1 MGPPVLPPSQ
11 KEGQGLFITLSGVTI
26 DAEDG
31 EGLVFHPRN
40 ERPLVGIH
48 RTAGASPIAPEVE
61 HHDLAAVV
69 GKLHF
74 LAIDILANDLGSHL
88 ADREELGRLLLND
101 HVLHHR
107 ALIDHELRMLCDER
121 FSDFLKLFFLIWIS
135 LDADHA
141 GVERAAAHLRRGE
154 GHDEI
159 GEAWVVEMVL
169 GEDLDERG
177 IQSALATKAGDPDC
191 GIDHGRIAG
200 GGGDDGIESLA
211 EWLIESGIEPY
222 DHQEE
227 AILELYEGKNV
238 ILNTPTGS
246 GKSLVALALHFRAIC
261 QGRRSYYT
269 VPIKAL
275 ANEKFLSLCETFG
288 PENVGMITGD
298 ATVNAQ
304 APVDEIIMDEFHY
317 YSDHERGVAWQIP
330 LLTLPQARFLLMS
343 ATLGETAFF
352 QKELTTLTGAETV
365 LVKSEDR
372 PVPLE
377 FSYSTTALEDQVE
390 ELVEAGKAPIYLVH
404 FTQLACAR
412 TAQNLMSRNFCSKEE
427 KAGIAEVLK
436 DADFKSPYG
445 KEVKKLLRHGLGIHH
460 AGLLPKYRVLV
471 EKLAQ
476 RGLMKVICGTD
487 TLGVGVNV
495 PIRTVLF
502 TQLYK
507 FGGQSTKILAVRDF
521 RQICGRAGRRGFDD
535 VGYVVAQAPEY
546 VIDNLKADA
555 KAAAKGKKSKAQK
568 KKPPE
573 KGFVNWDEKTY
584 AKLQTAPPEKLISS
598 FNVRHGT
605 LLNVLSREFEDGCGE
620 LRRIIEASHE
630 TPVRKAALRKQAFA
644 LFRGLV
650 EGEILTI
657 IPKAERRGP
666 AKVKLNVELQDDF
679 TMNQAL
685 GLYLIETIPKLDRE
699 APDYVVNMLS
709 LIEAILEDPTAVIR
723 KQVDKIKS
731 AMVAQMKED
740 GVEYDDRMEALE
752 QVEHPKPGK
761 DFIYQTYNDFV
772 LVNPWAK
779 EAGVRPKS
787 IVREMFEDWS
797 SFEDYV
803 KNYGLER
810 SEAVLLRHLS
820 EVYKVLVQ
828 TVPPALKTEEVEEAE
843 SFLEGMV
850 REVDSSLIDEWE
862 KLRDADDAGAEPTDE
877 APKQAAKEVPFTRK
891 KAEFLRAARRAVFDV
906 VKDLSRENYESAA
919 ERCGV
924 TPQEIREMMTGYFEE
939 HGQIRMDPEARST
952 KHLRIEGD
960 RYEQVLIDEEGLND
974 WSATFEINRPK
985 SDQENRAVLTL
996 TGLGP
1001 FS

>member
-1 MGPPVLPPSQ
+1 MGRGVHFFVVPQLDPSN
-11 KEGQGLFITLSGVTI
+11 VN
-26 DAEDG
+26 DA
-31 EGLVFHPRN
+31 
-40 ERPLVGIH
+40 
-48 RTAGASPIAPEVE
+48 SSSSEV
-61 HHDLAAVV
+61 
-69 GKLHF
+69 
-74 LAIDILANDLGSHL
+74 
-88 ADREELGRLLLND
+88 
-101 HVLHHR
+101 
-107 ALIDHELRMLCDER
+107 
-121 FSDFLKLFFLIWIS
+121 
-135 LDADHA
+135 LDAFL
-141 GVERAAAHLRRGE
+141 EY
-154 GHDEI
+154 
-159 GEAWVVEMVL
+159 
-169 GEDLDERG
+169 
-177 IQSALATKAGDPDC
+177 
-191 GIDHGRIAG
+191 
-200 GGGDDGIESLA
+200 
-211 EWLIESGIEPY
+211 LIESGIEPY

-261 QGRRSYYT
+261 QGRKSFYT

-288 PENVGMITGD
+288 PEQVGMITGD
-298 ATVNAQ
+298 ATVNAG
-304 APVDEIIMDEFHY
+304 APVICCTAEILSNMALREGSLAKVDEVIMDEFHY
-317 YSDHERGVAWQIP
+317 YSDHERGVAWQVP

-343 ATLGETAFF
+343 ATLGETEFF
-352 QKELTTLTGAETV
+352 QKELSELTGAETI
-365 LVKSEDR
+365 LVKSENR

-377 FSYSTTALEDQVE
+377 FSYSTVSLEDQVQ
-390 ELVEAGKAPIYLVH
+390 ELVEAEKAPVYLVH

-427 KAGIAEVLK
+427 KATISEVLK

-445 KEVKKLLRHGLGIHH
+445 KEMKKLLRHGLGIHH

-495 PIRTVLF
+495 PIRSVLF

-535 VGYVVAQAPEY
+535 VGFVVCQAPEY
-546 VIDNLKADA
+546 VIENLKADA
-555 KAAAKGKKSKAQK
+555 KAAAKGKKSKGQK
-568 KKPPE
+568 KRPPE
-573 KGFVNWDEKTY
+573 KGFVNWDEKTFE
-584 AKLQTAPPEKLISS
+584 KLQSAPPEKLVSS

-605 LLNVLSREFEDGCGE
+605 LLNVLSRENQDGCME
-620 LRRIIEASHE
+620 LRRIIKVSHE
-630 TPVRKAALRKQAFA
+630 TSVRKKALQQQAFA

-650 EGEILTI
+650 EGKVLTI
-657 IPKAERRGP
+657 IPKDERTGP
-666 AKVKLNVELQDDF
+666 AKVRLNVELQDDF

-723 KQVDKIKS
+723 KQVDKIKT
-731 AMVAQMKED
+731 ALVAQMKED
-740 GVEYDDRMEALE
+740 GVEYDDRMDALE
-752 QVEHPKPGK
+752 EVEHPKPGK

-787 IVREMFEDWS
+787 IVREMYEEWS

-803 KNYGLER
+803 KNYGLEK

-862 KLRDADDAGAEPTDE
+862 KLRNPDHDEDEAEPVPVKD
-877 APKQAAKEVPFTRK
+877 VPFTRRK
-891 KAEFLRAARRAVFDV
+891 SEFLRATRRTVFDF
-906 VKDLSRENYESAA
+906 VKEISRENYEAA
-919 ERCGV
+919 ALIVGGKAMG
-924 TPQEIREMMTGYFEE
+924 IREMMSGYFEE
-939 HGQIRMDPEARST
+939 HGFIRMDPEARSS
-952 KHLRIEGD
+952 KYLRVEGD
-960 RYEQVLIDEEGLND
+960 RLEQILIDEQDLND
-974 WSATFEINRPK
+974 WSVILEVDRAK
-985 SDQENRAVLTL
+985 SDEEKRVVLL
-996 TGLGP
+996 LHGISP
-1001 FS
+1001 F

>member
-1 MGPPVLPPSQ
+1 MPQLDPLIVN
-11 KEGQGLFITLSGVTI
+11 
-26 DAEDG
+26 DA
-31 EGLVFHPRN
+31 
-40 ERPLVGIH
+40 
-48 RTAGASPIAPEVE
+48 SSSSEV
-61 HHDLAAVV
+61 
-69 GKLHF
+69 
-74 LAIDILANDLGSHL
+74 
-88 ADREELGRLLLND
+88 
-101 HVLHHR
+101 
-107 ALIDHELRMLCDER
+107 
-121 FSDFLKLFFLIWIS
+121 
-135 LDADHA
+135 LDAF
-141 GVERAAAHLRRGE
+141 L
-154 GHDEI
+154 
-159 GEAWVVEMVL
+159 
-169 GEDLDERG
+169 
-177 IQSALATKAGDPDC
+177 QY
-191 GIDHGRIAG
+191 
-200 GGGDDGIESLA
+200 
-211 EWLIESGIEPY
+211 LIESGIEPY

-261 QGRRSYYT
+261 QGRRSFYT

-275 ANEKFLSLCETFG
+275 ANEKFLALCEIFG
-288 PENVGMITGD
+288 PEQVGMITGD
-298 ATVNAQ
+298 ATVNSD
-304 APVDEIIMDEFHY
+304 APVICCTAEILSNMALREGSLAKVDEVIMDEFHY

-343 ATLGETAFF
+343 ATLGETEVF
-352 QKELTTLTGAETV
+352 QKELTELTGLETV
-365 LVKSEDR
+365 LVKSEKR

-377 FSYSTTALEDQVE
+377 FSYSTTSLEDQVD
-390 ELVEAGKAPIYLVH
+390 ELVSSDKAPIYLVH
-404 FTQLACAR
+404 FTQLSCAR

-427 KAGIAEVLK
+427 KAAISEVLK

-507 FGGQSTKILAVRDF
+507 FGGQSTKILSVRDF

-546 VIDNLKADA
+546 FIENLKADA

-573 KGFVNWDEKTY
+573 KGFINWDERTY
-584 AKLQTAPPEKLISS
+584 KKLQSAPPEKLISS
-598 FNVRHGT
+598 FCIRHGT
-605 LLNVLSREFEDGCGE
+605 LLNVLSREGEDGCAE
-620 LRRIIEASHE
+620 LRKIINVCHE
-630 TPVRKAALRKQAFA
+630 LPGRKRTLRRQAFA

-650 EGEILTI
+650 EGKVLTI
-657 IPKAERRGP
+657 VPKEKRTTL
-666 AKVKLNVELQDDF
+666 AKVELNVELQDDF

-685 GLYLIETIPKLDRE
+685 GLYLIETIPKLDSE
-699 APDYVVNMLS
+699 APDYVANMLS

-723 KQVDKIKS
+723 KQVDKIKT
-731 AMVAQMKED
+731 ALVAQMKAD
-740 GVEYDDRMEALE
+740 GVDYDDRLEALE

-772 LVNPWAK
+772 LINPWAR

-787 IVREMFEDWS
+787 IVREMFEGWS
-797 SFEDYV
+797 SFEDYI

-828 TVPPALKTEEVEEAE
+828 TVPPSLKTEEVEEAE
-843 SFLEGMV
+843 SFLEEIV
-850 REVDSSLIDEWE
+850 RGVDSSLIDEWE
-862 KLRDADDAGAEPTDE
+862 RLRDHEE
-877 APKQAAKEVPFTRK
+877 VVEKAPAKGVPYTRR
-891 KAEFLRAARRAVFDV
+891 KAEFLRATRRAIFDF
-906 VKDLSRENYESAA
+906 VKEISLENYEAA
-919 ERCGV
+919 ADLVGGKSFEV
-924 TPQEIREMMTGYFEE
+924 REMMKGYIEE
-939 HGQIRMDPEARST
+939 HGIIRMDPEARSS
-952 KHLRIEGD
+952 KYLHIEGD
-960 RYEQVLIDEEGLND
+960 RLEQILVDEEGLND
-974 WSATFEINRPK
+974 WSVVLELDRAQ
-985 SDQENRAVLTL
+985 SDLENRVVLRL
-996 TGLGP
+996 RELGA
-1001 FS
+1001 F

>member
-1 MGPPVLPPSQ
+1 MGRGVHFFVVPQLDPSN
-11 KEGQGLFITLSGVTI
+11 VN
-26 DAEDG
+26 DA
-31 EGLVFHPRN
+31 
-40 ERPLVGIH
+40 
-48 RTAGASPIAPEVE
+48 SSSSEV
-61 HHDLAAVV
+61 
-69 GKLHF
+69 
-74 LAIDILANDLGSHL
+74 
-88 ADREELGRLLLND
+88 
-101 HVLHHR
+101 
-107 ALIDHELRMLCDER
+107 
-121 FSDFLKLFFLIWIS
+121 
-135 LDADHA
+135 LDAFL
-141 GVERAAAHLRRGE
+141 EY
-154 GHDEI
+154 
-159 GEAWVVEMVL
+159 
-169 GEDLDERG
+169 
-177 IQSALATKAGDPDC
+177 
-191 GIDHGRIAG
+191 
-200 GGGDDGIESLA
+200 
-211 EWLIESGIEPY
+211 LIESGIEPY

-261 QGRRSYYT
+261 QGRRSFYT

-288 PENVGMITGD
+288 PEQVGMITGD
-298 ATVNAQ
+298 ATVNAG
-304 APVDEIIMDEFHY
+304 APVICCTAEILSNMALREGSLAKVDEVIMDEFHY
-317 YSDHERGVAWQIP
+317 YSDHERGVAWQVP

-343 ATLGETAFF
+343 ATLGETEFF
-352 QKELTTLTGAETV
+352 QKELSELTGAETI
-365 LVKSEDR
+365 LVKSENR

-377 FSYSTTALEDQVE
+377 FSYSTVSLEDQVQ
-390 ELVEAGKAPIYLVH
+390 ELVEAEKAPVYLVH

-427 KAGIAEVLK
+427 KATISEVLK

-445 KEVKKLLRHGLGIHH
+445 KEMKKLLRHGLGIHH

-495 PIRTVLF
+495 PIRSVLF

-535 VGYVVAQAPEY
+535 VGFVVCQAPEY
-546 VIDNLKADA
+546 VIENLKADA
-555 KAAAKGKKSKAQK
+555 KAAAKGKKSKGQK
-568 KKPPE
+568 KRPPE
-573 KGFVNWDEKTY
+573 KGFVNWDEKTFE
-584 AKLQTAPPEKLISS
+584 KLQSAPPEKLVSS

-605 LLNVLSREFEDGCGE
+605 LLNVLSRENQDGCME
-620 LRRIIEASHE
+620 LRRIIKVSHE
-630 TPVRKAALRKQAFA
+630 TSVRKKALQQQAFA

-650 EGEILTI
+650 EGKVLTI
-657 IPKAERRGP
+657 IPKDERTGP
-666 AKVKLNVELQDDF
+666 AKVRLNVELQDDF

-723 KQVDKIKS
+723 KQVDKIKT
-731 AMVAQMKED
+731 ALVAQMKED
-740 GVEYDDRMEALE
+740 GVEYDDRMDALE
-752 QVEHPKPGK
+752 EVEHPKPGK

-787 IVREMFEDWS
+787 IVREMYEEWS

-803 KNYGLER
+803 KNYGLEK

-862 KLRDADDAGAEPTDE
+862 KLRNPDHDEDEAEPVPVKD
-877 APKQAAKEVPFTRK
+877 VPFTRRK
-891 KAEFLRAARRAVFDV
+891 SEFLRATRRTVFDF
-906 VKDLSRENYESAA
+906 VKEISRENYEAA
-919 ERCGV
+919 ALIVGGKAMG
-924 TPQEIREMMTGYFEE
+924 IREMMSGYFEE
-939 HGQIRMDPEARST
+939 HGFIRMDPEARSS
-952 KHLRIEGD
+952 KYLRVEGD
-960 RYEQVLIDEEGLND
+960 RLEQILIDEQDLND
-974 WSATFEINRPK
+974 WSVILEVDRAK
-985 SDQENRAVLTL
+985 SDEEKRVVLL
-996 TGLGP
+996 LHGISP
-1001 FS
+1001 F

>member
-1 MGPPVLPPSQ
+1 MAKLDPANVSDV
-11 KEGQGLFITLSGVTI
+11 S
-26 DAEDG
+26 
-31 EGLVFHPRN
+31 
-40 ERPLVGIH
+40 
-48 RTAGASPIAPEVE
+48 SS
-61 HHDLAAVV
+61 AAVLDV
-69 GKLHF
+69 F
-74 LAIDILANDLGSHL
+74 L
-88 ADREELGRLLLND
+88 
-101 HVLHHR
+101 
-107 ALIDHELRMLCDER
+107 
-121 FSDFLKLFFLIWIS
+121 
-135 LDADHA
+135 
-141 GVERAAAHLRRGE
+141 
-154 GHDEI
+154 
-159 GEAWVVEMVL
+159 
-169 GEDLDERG
+169 
-177 IQSALATKAGDPDC
+177 
-191 GIDHGRIAG
+191 
-200 GGGDDGIESLA
+200 
-211 EWLIESGIEPY
+211 EWLIETGIEPY

-261 QGRRSYYT
+261 QGRRSFYT

-298 ATVNAQ
+298 ATVNAD
-304 APVDEIIMDEFHY
+304 APVICCTAEILSNLALREGSRAKVDEVIMDEFHY
-317 YSDHERGVAWQIP
+317 YSDHERGVAWQVP
-330 LLTLPQARFLLMS
+330 LLTLPQSRFLLMS
-343 ATLGETAFF
+343 ATLGETEFF
-352 QKELTTLTGAETV
+352 QKEITALTGAETV

-377 FSYSTTALEDQVE
+377 FSYSTTALEEQVE
-390 ELVEAGKAPIYLVH
+390 ELVDAGKAPIYLVH
-404 FTQLACAR
+404 FTQLSCAR

-445 KEVKKLLRHGLGIHH
+445 REVKKLLRHGLGIHH

-476 RGLMKVICGTD
+476 KGLMKVICGTD

-507 FGGQSTKILAVRDF
+507 YGGQSTKILAVRDF

-535 VGYVVAQAPEY
+535 IGYVVAQAPEY
-546 VIDNLKADA
+546 VIDNLKSDA
-555 KAAAKGKKSKAQK
+555 KAAAKGKKSKGQK

-584 AKLQTAPPEKLISS
+584 AKLQTAPPEKLVSS
-598 FNVRHGT
+598 FNIRHGT
-605 LLNVLSREFEDGCGE
+605 LLNVLSREHEDGCGE
-620 LRRIIEASHE
+620 LRRVIEASHE
-630 TPVRKAALRKQAFA
+630 TPVRKKALRKQAFA

-650 EGEILTI
+650 EGKVLTI
-657 IPKAERRGP
+657 IPKAERVGP
-666 AKVKLNVELQDDF
+666 AKVRLNVELQDDF

-723 KQVDKIKS
+723 KQVDKVKT

-740 GVEYDDRMEALE
+740 GVEYDDRMEALD

-761 DFIYQTYNDFV
+761 DFIYQTYNEFV
-772 LVNPWAK
+772 LDNPWAK

-843 SFLEGMV
+843 SYLEGMV
-850 REVDSSLIDEWE
+850 KEVDSSLIDEWE
-862 KLRDADDAGAEPTDE
+862 KLRDSEGEVEEDE
-877 APKQAAKEVPFTRK
+877 KTPAKEVPFTRR
-891 KAEFLRAARRAVFDV
+891 KAEFLRATKRAIFDF
-906 VKDLSRENYESAA
+906 VKEISRENFEGAG
-919 ERCGV
+919 ELVGGKGM
-924 TPQEIREMMTGYFEE
+924 EIREMMAGYFEE
-939 HGQIRMDPEARST
+939 HGIIRMDPEARST
-952 KHLRIEGD
+952 KYLRIEGD
-960 RYEQVLIDEEGLND
+960 RFEQTLIDEEGLND
-974 WSATFEINRPK
+974 WSAIFEVDRGK
-985 SDQENRAVLTL
+985 SDEEGRVVLRL
-996 TGLGP
+996 AGVGP
-1001 FS
+1001 F

>member
-1 MGPPVLPPSQ
+1 ML
-11 KEGQGLFITLSGVTI
+11 
-26 DAEDG
+26 D
-31 EGLVFHPRN
+31 VF
-40 ERPLVGIH
+40 L
-48 RTAGASPIAPEVE
+48 
-61 HHDLAAVV
+61 
-69 GKLHF
+69 
-74 LAIDILANDLGSHL
+74 
-88 ADREELGRLLLND
+88 
-101 HVLHHR
+101 
-107 ALIDHELRMLCDER
+107 
-121 FSDFLKLFFLIWIS
+121 
-135 LDADHA
+135 
-141 GVERAAAHLRRGE
+141 
-154 GHDEI
+154 
-159 GEAWVVEMVL
+159 
-169 GEDLDERG
+169 
-177 IQSALATKAGDPDC
+177 
-191 GIDHGRIAG
+191 
-200 GGGDDGIESLA
+200 
-211 EWLIESGIEPY
+211 EWLIEVGIEPY

-298 ATVNAQ
+298 ATVNAD
-304 APVDEIIMDEFHY
+304 APVICCTAEILSNMALREGSLAKVDDVIMDEFHY
-317 YSDHERGVAWQIP
+317 YSDHERGVAWQVP
-330 LLTLPQARFLLMS
+330 LLTMPQARFLLMS
-343 ATLGETAFF
+343 ATLGETEFF
-352 QKELTTLTGAETV
+352 QKELTSLTGAETV

-390 ELVEAGKAPIYLVH
+390 ELVEADRAPIYLVH
-404 FTQLACAR
+404 FTQLSCAR

-427 KAGIAEVLK
+427 KAAISRVLE

-445 KEVKKLLRHGLGIHH
+445 KEMKKLLRHGLGIHH

-476 RGLMKVICGTD
+476 KGLMKVICGTD

-507 FGGQSTKILAVRDF
+507 YGGQSTKILAVRDF

-546 VIDNLKADA
+546 VIDNLKSDA
-555 KAAAKGKKSKAQK
+555 KAAAKGKKSKGQK

-573 KGFVNWDEKTY
+573 KGFVNWDEKTFS
-584 AKLQTAPPEKLISS
+584 KLQTAPPEKLVSS
-598 FNVRHGT
+598 FNIRHGT
-605 LLNVLSREFEDGCGE
+605 LLNVLSREHEDGCAE

-630 TPVRKAALRKQAFA
+630 TPVRKKALRKQAFA

-650 EGEILTI
+650 EGKVLTI
-657 IPKAERRGP
+657 IPKAERTGP

-709 LIEAILEDPTAVIR
+709 LVEAILEDPTAVIR
-723 KQVDKIKS
+723 KQTDKIKS
-731 AMVAQMKED
+731 ALVAQMKEE
-740 GVEYDDRMEALE
+740 GVEYDDRMEALD

-761 DFIYQTYNDFV
+761 DFIYQTYNEFV
-772 LVNPWAK
+772 LDNPWAK

-820 EVYKVLVQ
+820 EVYKVLSQ

-843 SFLEGMV
+843 SYLEGMV

-862 KLRDADDAGAEPTDE
+862 KLRNPDGEGEDVAEAVP
-877 APKQAAKEVPFTRK
+877 AKEVPFTRK
-891 KAEFLRAARRAVFDV
+891 KSEFLRATRRAVFDF
-906 VKDLSRENYESAA
+906 VKELSRENYEAAA
-919 ERCGV
+919 ELVGGKSL
-924 TPQEIREMMTGYFEE
+924 ELREMMAGYGEE
-939 HGQIRMDPEARST
+939 HGIIRMDPEARS
-952 KHLRIEGD
+952 KKYLRIEGD
-960 RYEQVLIDEEGLND
+960 KLEQTLIDEADLND
-974 WSATFEINRPK
+974 WSAVLEVDRAQSDEQNRV
-985 SDQENRAVLTL
+985 VLKL
-996 TGLGP
+996 TGVGP
-1001 FS
+1001 F